1 MTTRS
6 LKNKTVQ
13 IMIIAMLLF
22 GGAGW
27 QAKADEMSSKVL
39 ENPYNRLAAQ
49 LDSKG
54 QELSRREQ
62 ALNALEAKLE
72 KSYLQVF
79 GLVGFLFVLILV
91 NFILDYKRR
100 RSLVNKQ

>member
-1 MTTRS
+1 
-6 LKNKTVQ
+6 
-13 IMIIAMLLF
+13 MIAILSF
-22 GGAGW
+22 VGANW
-27 QAKADEMSSKVL
+27 QARADEMSSRVL

-49 LDSKG
+49 LDDKG

-62 ALNALEAKLE
+62 ALNALEARLE
-72 KSYLQVF
+72 KSYFQVF
-79 GLVGFLFVLILV
+79 GLVGFLFVLILI